1 MAVNQQ
7 SAQERM
13 CKFQHLEFS
22 FYHLD
27 CYKYQILLMK
37 DNRKLSSKF
46 NDKKGFAAMDPL
58 LCWTET
64 G

>member
-1 MAVNQQ
+1 MAVYQQ

-46 NDKKGFAAMDPL
+46 NDF
-58 LCWTET
+58 
-64 G
+64 